1 MIEATAIAAPYGLH
15 GVSFTLD
22 RGLVALVGP
31 NGSGKTTLLRAL
43 AGLQP
48 VSGKVRVDGPVAY
61 LPQTPEHLDT
71 MCAHDLVSLG
81 RAPYR
86 GRLGKLSNADSDA
99 VADAM
104 ARTGTTAFADR
115 LVGELSGGERARVHL
130 ARALATQ
137 APILLADEPTA
148 SLDIAH
154 ALDMMERL
162 REASRGSIVVCALH
176 DLALA
181 ARFADRVL
189 VLGEGRL
196 RADGGPQVL
205 SGDVVERVFGVAPPS
220 GGWQTPRRPAKRAP

>member
-1 MIEATAIAAPYGLH
+1 MIEARDIAASHGLH
-15 GVSFTLD
+15 GASFTLE
-22 RGLVALVGP
+22 RGLVAVVGP

-48 VSGKVRVDGPVAY
+48 VNGSLRVDGPIAY
-61 LPQTPEHLDT
+61 LPQTPEHLDS
-71 MCAHDLVSLG
+71 MSARDLVGLG

-86 GRLGKLSNADSDA
+86 GRLGQLSKSDIAA
-99 VADAM
+99 VTSAM

-115 LVGELSGGERARVHL
+115 PVGELSGGERARVHL
-130 ARALATQ
+130 ARALA
-137 APILLADEPTA
+137 AEASVLLADEPTA

-196 RADGGPQVL
+196 RADGGPEVL